1 MKKKLI
7 QALRTSYADK
17 GLNQSELEELANILS
32 QNLNEEASE
41 DEISNAVSGVSAYV
55 SIMQKFG
62 NRCASAIENKYKGY
76 VKPEV
81 KPNGDE
87 GEQQQAITREQIA
100 EMLQTGIAEAMRP
113 YQEAENKKRL
123 AAILCSQP
131 NLKDVPA
138 KFINRYTLSDEDGAE
153 ALASQIEQD
162 YAEER
167 KTILESIGLAD
178 VPQYGSGKSDDDF
191 VQLMKNAQ
199 KVLAPKA

>member
-81 KPNGDE
+81 KPNEGE
-87 GEQQQAITREQIA
+87 GEQQQVITRDQIA

-113 YQEAENKKRL
+113 YKEAETKKRL
-123 AAILCSQP
+123 AEILSSQP

-138 KFINRYTLSDEDGAE
+138 KFISRYTLSDEDSAE
-153 ALASQIEQD
+153 TLASQIEQD

-178 VPQYGSGKSDDDF
+178 VPQYGNGKSDDDF